1 MGKLDGKVA
10 IVTGAAQSIGV
21 AYAKGLAAEGA
32 KVSIADVE
40 PADAV
45 VRAIRE
51 AGGEAMSQI
60 CDVSDPKAV
69 TKLIRSTDEA
79 FGGVHIL
86 VNNAALAARLVHKT
100 LDALTSEEWDRV
112 FAVNVRGTFECVKA
126 ALPVMR
132 RQGYGKIINISSG
145 TVFKGVTHMLHYVAT
160 KGAVIAMTRSMAN
173 ELGKDG
179 IRVNAIAP
187 GLTST
192 EYMKSRNDIAD
203 YLITMAKSRA
213 IQREEAPEDL
223 VGACLFFASPD
234 SDFISGQTLVVDGG
248 QVMH

>member
-21 AYAKGLAAEGA
+21 AYARGLAAAGA
-32 KVSIADVE
+32 KVSIADLE

-45 VRAIRE
+45 VRAIRD

-69 TKLIRSTDEA
+69 AKLIRSTDEVY
-79 FGGVHIL
+79 GGVHIL
-86 VNNAALAARLVHKT
+86 VNNAALAARLVHRP
-100 LDALTSEEWDRV
+100 LEELSSEEWDRV

-145 TVFKGVTHMLHYVAT
+145 TVFKGVTYMLHYVAT

-192 EYMKSRNDIAD
+192 DFLKSRNDIAD
-203 YLITMAKSRA
+203 YLVTMAKSRA
-213 IQREEAPEDL
+213 IQREEVPEDL
-223 VGACLFFASPD
+223 VGACLFFASPE

>member
-1 MGKLDGKVA
+1 M
-10 IVTGAAQSIGV
+10 
-21 AYAKGLAAEGA
+21 
-32 KVSIADVE
+32 
-40 PADAV
+40 
-45 VRAIRE
+45 
-51 AGGEAMSQI
+51 
-60 CDVSDPKAV
+60 
-69 TKLIRSTDEA
+69 
-79 FGGVHIL
+79 HIL
-86 VNNAALAARLVHKT
+86 VNNAALAARLVHKP
-100 LDALTSEEWDRV
+100 LEELSLEDWDRV

-145 TVFKGVTHMLHYVAT
+145 TVFKGVTYMLHYVAT
-160 KGAVIAMTRSMAN
+160 KGAIIAMTRSMAN

-192 EYMKSRNDIAD
+192 DFLNSRNDIAD
-203 YLITMAKSRA
+203 YLVTMAKSRA
-213 IQREEAPEDL
+213 IQREEVPEDL
-223 VGACLFFASPD
+223 VGACLFFASPE

>member
-1 MGKLDGKVA
+1 
-10 IVTGAAQSIGV
+10 
-21 AYAKGLAAEGA
+21 
-32 KVSIADVE
+32 
-40 PADAV
+40 
-45 VRAIRE
+45 
-51 AGGEAMSQI
+51 
-60 CDVSDPKAV
+60 
-69 TKLIRSTDEA
+69 
-79 FGGVHIL
+79 
-86 VNNAALAARLVHKT
+86 
-100 LDALTSEEWDRV
+100 
-112 FAVNVRGTFECVKA
+112 
-126 ALPVMR
+126 
-132 RQGYGKIINISSG
+132 
-145 TVFKGVTHMLHYVAT
+145 
-160 KGAVIAMTRSMAN
+160 MTRSMAN